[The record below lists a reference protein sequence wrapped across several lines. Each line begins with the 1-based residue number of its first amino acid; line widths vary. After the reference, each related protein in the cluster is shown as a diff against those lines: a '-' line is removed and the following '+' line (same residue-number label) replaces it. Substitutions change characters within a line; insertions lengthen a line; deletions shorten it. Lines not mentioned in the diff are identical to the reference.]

1 MAIWLPHMTVA
12 AVIQHKQR
20 FLLVEEEADGRIV
33 YNQPAGHLDEGED
46 LLQAAS
52 RETLEETGWQF
63 TPQELVG
70 IYQYTSLANAVTY
83 IRVCFSGQHDHFDP
97 HRQLDQGII
106 RTVWLSREEVAR
118 CDSLRSPMVLR
129 CIDDYLAGI
138 RYPLSLLTHLH
149 ASD

>member
-1 MAIWLPHMTVA
+1 MTIWLPHMTVA
-12 AVIQHKQR
+12 AVIEQNQR

-52 RETLEETGWQF
+52 RETLEETGWKF

-70 IYQYTSLANAVTY
+70 IYQYTSLTNAVTY
-83 IRVCFSGQHDHFDP
+83 IRVCFSGQHYDHDP
-97 HRQLDQGII
+97 QRPLDQGIL

-149 ASD
+149 ASE